1 MSEKF
6 LSHLQTIVSLS
17 IAVLTLFSGLL
28 GWQMGNISSLAAEE
42 YDQAQ
47 RAELNR
53 QQITSTNK
61 LKAYEDYRAFL
72 IYKNYF
78 SQYKLV
84 SLQLDQAQQAEAPDE
99 KEIAKL
105 STQRN
110 ELEALYLSSLKLFP
124 NQFINRDGT
133 YNIQDEIGQLNAA
146 AARKLDTD
154 PDKFQRRGELYDGQ
168 VERMQITLI
177 ILAVALFFFAITST
191 VETLN
196 RPTFFTFL
204 ILGYSM
210 AIIGVA
216 LGLSYWQPILTDP
229 NAPQQETVVS
239 VTSIESFANVA
250 FDASDDS
257 LRH

>member
-1 MSEKF
+1 MSEKKF
-6 LSHLQTIVSLS
+6 NRLQTVVSLT
-17 IAVLTLFSGLL
+17 IAILTLFSGLL
-28 GWQMGNISSLAAEE
+28 GWQMGNISSLATEK

-53 QQITSTNK
+53 QQTASTNK
-61 LKAYEDYRAFL
+61 LNAYEDYRAFL
-72 IYKNYF
+72 AYKNYF

-84 SLQLDQAQQAEAPDE
+84 SLQLEHAKQGEALDE
-99 KEIAKL
+99 KEFAKL
-105 STQRN
+105 STQHN

-133 YNIQDEIGQLNAA
+133 YNIQEELGQLNAT

-168 VERMQITLI
+168 VESMQITLI
-177 ILAVALFFFAITST
+177 ILAMALFFFAIVST

-196 RPTFFTFL
+196 RATYFTFL

-210 AIIGVA
+210 AIIGVVM
-216 LGLSYWQPILTDP
+216 GLSNWQPILTDP
-229 NAPQQETVVS
+229 GAVQQEAAIS
-239 VTSIESFANVA
+239 VIYTEPFVELA
-250 FDASDDS
+250 FDASGYS
-257 LRH
+257 LHH